1 MRWTERPFLSINK
14 TNPGAQMGSEKL
26 NCKSQLKIL
35 FFFFFWFFKMSL
47 EHKIKKNTK
56 PLKILVTCEG
66 GERYKAKFF
75 PVT

>member
-26 NCKSQLKIL
+26 NCKSQLKKKI
-35 FFFFFWFFKMSL
+35 FFLFFKMSL

-56 PLKILVTCEG
+56 PLKMLLSLVK
-66 GERYKAKFF
+66 GEKIQS
-75 PVT
+75 

>member
-14 TNPGAQMGSEKL
+14 TNPGAQMGFEKL

-35 FFFFFWFFKMSL
+35 FFFFWFFKMSL

-56 PLKILVTCEG
+56 TIKNALSLVCVG
-66 GERYKAKFF
+66 GKDTKLNFSQ
-75 PVT
+75 